1 MNKTFLH
8 AGDIGDIIY
17 SLPTIRALGGGT
29 LYLDCNG
36 GQEHPVV
43 QEYYKI
49 NGKPRLKF
57 NHTAYKAV
65 ETLLTAQSYV
75 KAVYQWDGMRQIDYN
90 LTDFRHI
97 ASKEPSLNLAEA
109 HLKAFGIPV
118 DNHLD
123 PWLRVTQSDTDF
135 VFPSIAKTAR
145 KYAVSRSLRSQGNHA
160 WWDVNIRKFVDQ
172 AIFYGT
178 DLEHKA
184 FENAFD
190 VNIDYI
196 YTPGFLTAAQYIDK
210 SEVFIGNTSALMAIA
225 IGLGKPFFQEEYRIA
240 PNNRFPL
247 RTNGHYF

>member
-1 MNKTFLH
+1 MIKTFLH

-43 QEYYKI
+43 QEYFKI

-57 NHTAYKAV
+57 NTVAYDAV
-65 ETLLTAQSYV
+65 FELLRAQHYIKEV
-75 KAVYQWDGMRQIDYN
+75 HKWDGTRKVDYN
-90 LTDFRHI
+90 LTDFRYI

-118 DNHLD
+118 ENHLD
-123 PWLRVTQSDTDF
+123 PWLSVTFADTYF
-135 VFPSIAKTAR
+135 TSPSLVTKGKKFT
-145 KYAVSRSLRSQGNHA
+145 VSRSLRSQGNHA
-160 WWDVNIRKFVDQ
+160 WWDINIRKFVDQ
-172 AIFYGT
+172 ALFLGT
-178 DLEHKA
+178 SLEHQA

-190 VNIDYI
+190 VHIDYLK
-196 YTPGFLTAAQYIDK
+196 TQNLLGAARYIDK
-210 SEVFIGNTSALMAIA
+210 SEVFVGNTSALMAIA

-240 PNNRFPL
+240 PNNRFPM
-247 RTNGHYF
+247 RTNGQYF